1 MTVALAHVKCQ
12 VIFYITTKDEMS
24 DFGSFAMLSF
34 YISPLELVHCVVFNT
49 LFVFKTF
56 VDYHILIWGG
66 FLFILYITNGV
77 FWIIHHTNQCYC
89 VVGN

>member
-34 YISPLELVHCVVFNT
+34 YIPPLKLVHCVVFNT

-56 VDYHILIWGG
+56 VDYHILI
-66 FLFILYITNGV
+66 
-77 FWIIHHTNQCYC
+77 
-89 VVGN
+89 